1 MMYRSAR
8 IWLLL
13 AAGALLASCNPH
25 EFPTG
30 EGDPAQDFSVRLVF
44 EEDMESLT
52 VDGQP
57 ATKAGRASLGYRYAV
72 QLFRY
77 HGESQFGLTP
87 DYTYEF
93 TRKSNVVALD
103 TTLYLPIDPVK
114 YQVYTWVD
122 RLDEAGE
129 PFYDASDFED
139 IRIGADYTAG
149 ATARDAFVGQTD
161 LDLSGRYV
169 AGERLQRTLHLVRP
183 VAQLRFVAPE
193 ALTFLSYT
201 GGVGSDRMQAELRYK
216 EPVQDGYNLFRD
228 RTLATREGASVTMR
242 PELDA
247 SGELVFCS
255 DFVFAPAGQDGTV
268 DVEFRLTD
276 LEGNPISSFS
286 GEVPVRRGWTTTVT
300 FAIPDLGGGN
310 KTSGIGINPG
320 FDDEI
325 EIQL

>member
-8 IWLLL
+8 IWFLL

-93 TRKSNVVALD
+93 TRRSNVVALD
-103 TTLYLPIDPVK
+103 TTLYLAIDPVK

-169 AGERLQRTLHLVRP
+169 AGDRLQRTLHLVRP